1 MLRCTRVSFYHHYGE
16 TYSATR
22 ANMNHT
28 STHEFEWEPLDF
40 LMIAVMCIIVVVAIR
55 CRPGRGVVFHVENF
69 ETV

>member
-1 MLRCTRVSFYHHYGE
+1 
-16 TYSATR
+16 
-22 ANMNHT
+22 MNHT